1 MRGVCESLIIVVTQ
15 LNIASRLNAHPP
27 YIHTSLLV
35 APPRQI
41 PEVGL
46 ASESLLDPSPTL
58 PYLSPSSSTGLSE
71 TGRISCEGFM
81 GDV

>member
-1 MRGVCESLIIVVTQ
+1 MRCVCESLIIVVTQ
-15 LNIASRLNAHPP
+15 LNIARLNAHPP

-46 ASESLLDPSPTL
+46 ASDSLLDPSPTL
-58 PYLSPSSSTGLSE
+58 PSLSSGLSWE
-71 TGRISCEGFM
+71 
-81 GDV
+81 